1 MATIEERFST
11 ALHHTAR
18 AWRHALDSR
27 LKHLGVGQAG
37 WMAIAVVAKAAAP
50 LSQKALGDALS
61 IEGPTVVAT
70 IDRLVTAGLVERVA
84 SATDR
89 RIKLVMLT
97 EAGHAMF
104 AKVSAEAAGFRR
116 HTLSDAD
123 RAALE
128 TATSLLEALRARIEG
143 PYE

>member
-1 MATIEERFST
+1 MSTLEERFST

-18 AWRHALDSR
+18 AWRQAIDSR

-37 WMAIAVVAKAAAP
+37 WMAIATIAKAEQP
-50 LSQKALGDALS
+50 LSQKALAEALS

-70 IDRLVTAGLVERVA
+70 IDRLVSAGLAERIA

-89 RIKLVMLT
+89 RINLVMLT
-97 EAGHAMF
+97 KAGQGMY
-104 AKVSAEAAGFRR
+104 AKVSAEATAFRQQ
-116 HTLSDAD
+116 TLSDAD

-128 TATSLLEALRARIEG
+128 VATALLEALRARIENAD
-143 PYE
+143 E